1 MLCIEVSKLSKIV
14 VIGLINVRDLEI
26 ECLLNQSIDMD
37 VTEFDLC
44 RIIRLLLVEKGR
56 TFYYCLN
63 VLSNS
68 YLLSIIII
76 IIIIIIFQF
85 FFRFSYQILN
95 NKKI

>member
-1 MLCIEVSKLSKIV
+1 MLCIEVSKVGKIV
-14 VIGLINVRDLEI
+14 MIGLINVRDLEV

-37 VTEFDLC
+37 VAQFDLC
-44 RIIRLLLVEKGR
+44 KIIRLLLVEKGR
-56 TFYYCLN
+56 TCYYCLN

-85 FFRFSYQILN
+85 FLDFYT
-95 NKKI
+95 K